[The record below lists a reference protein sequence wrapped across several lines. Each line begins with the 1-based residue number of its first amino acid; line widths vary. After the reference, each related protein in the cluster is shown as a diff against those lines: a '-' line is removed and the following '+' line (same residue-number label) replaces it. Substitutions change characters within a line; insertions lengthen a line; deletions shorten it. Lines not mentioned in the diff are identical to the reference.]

1 MNKEQDKERIEEI
14 LNWAREN
21 IEIACSC
28 GVCQCEDEMIKAG
41 HECETIKTL
50 RNKLTSLRDEVYE
63 KGFIAGADATG
74 SQAEEVLALKL
85 KEQENEIIKKIATKE
100 VHCELKGYKI
110 GKKEMK
116 KKILELIYGE
126 INKTTKDEKDTR
138 SCECL
143 ENIYQK
149 IKELKI
155 NSF

>member
-1 MNKEQDKERIEEI
+1 MTEDMEEKQMMDEFEEKACKSKEPSPKDKERIEEI

-21 IEIACSC
+21 IEIACNC

-85 KEQENEIIKKIATKE
+85 KEQENEIIKKIAHKE
-100 VHCELKGYKI
+100 VHCELKGYKV
-110 GKKEMK
+110 GKREMK
-116 KKILELIYGE
+116 KKILELI
-126 INKTTKDEKDTR
+126 
-138 SCECL
+138 
-143 ENIYQK
+143 
-149 IKELKI
+149 KELK
-155 NSF
+155 